1 MRRIVSIALLAVFS
15 WQFAAPAFSP
25 DAEANLPPCCRRH
38 GKHHCMMSRMVRQ
51 ESGHPAFTRVTEKC
65 PYGPASVTAA
75 HTSAYQPR
83 ADSSFYTGS
92 GSQSAVAP
100 PTAPFAV
107 NTFLRGHQKRGP
119 PFLLA

>member
-25 DAEANLPPCCRRH
+25 DAEANLPLCCRRH
-38 GKHHCMMSRMVRQ
+38 GKHHCMMSRMARQ
-51 ESGHPAFTRVTEKC
+51 ESGQLAFTTVTERC

-83 ADSSFYTGS
+83 ADSSFHTGS
-92 GSQSAVAP
+92 GNQSVVAP
-100 PTAPFAV
+100 PTAPVAR
-107 NTFLRGHQKRGP
+107 NTFLRGRHKRGP
-119 PFLLA
+119 PSLLA

>member
-38 GKHHCMMSRMVRQ
+38 GKHHCMMRWMVQQ
-51 ESGHPAFTRVTEKC
+51 ESGHPAFTTVTERC
-65 PYGPASVTAA
+65 PYGPASVTAV
-75 HTSAYQPR
+75 HSSAYQPPV
-83 ADSSFYTGS
+83 ASSFYTGP

-100 PTAPFAV
+100 PTAPVAG

-119 PFLLA
+119 PFLFA